1 MKISDI
7 AGACHEVNRAL
18 CQFNGDFTQRPWNEA
33 SAWQVE
39 SACHGVAA
47 LLQDTTLT
55 TAEQHEL
62 WVQHKLD
69 NGWRWGPIK
78 DEGKKHHPCIL
89 PYDQLPEQQRLKDI
103 LFQANARYLLQFMV
117 RGQQDTYSAEQVKA
131 AIDDED
137 LTGELTNDLWLQV
150 TANRETFVSFCHT
163 LVNAVKVSIADR
175 LGLTVDC
182 TCGSENCKG
191 PMSATC
197 GLVQAEL
204 EFAEAQ
210 EDAEADVQ
218 HVAEVVGTK
227 VADVEVVDAPDQ
239 DQ

>member
-7 AGACHEVNRAL
+7 AGACYEVDRAL
-18 CQFNGDFTQRPWNEA
+18 CQHNGDYTSRPWDEA

-39 SACHGVAA
+39 AACHGVAA

-55 TAEQHEL
+55 PAEQHEL
-62 WVQHKLD
+62 WMQHKLD
-69 NGWRWGPIK
+69 NGWSWGPNK
-78 DEGKKHHPCIL
+78 DENLKQHPCIL
-89 PYDQLPEQQRLKDI
+89 PYDQLPEHQRLKDV

-117 RGQQDTYSAEQVKA
+117 RGTQETYSAEQVKT
-131 AIDDED
+131 AIDDEE
-137 LTGELTNDLWLQV
+137 LTGELTNELWLQV

-163 LVNAVKVSIADR
+163 MVNAVKVSIADR

-197 GLVQAEL
+197 AFIQAEL
-204 EFAEAQ
+204 EFVEAQ
-210 EDAEADVQ
+210 DDAEADVQ
-218 HVAEVVGTK
+218 HVAEFVGTK
-227 VADVEVVDAPDQ
+227 VAGVEVTDEVDQ
-239 DQ
+239 